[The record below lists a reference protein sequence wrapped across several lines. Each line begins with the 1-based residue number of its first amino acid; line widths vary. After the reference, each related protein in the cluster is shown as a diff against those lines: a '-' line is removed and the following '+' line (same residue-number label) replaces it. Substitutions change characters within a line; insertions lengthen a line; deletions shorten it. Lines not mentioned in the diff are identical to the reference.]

1 MFLHKLKKLIA
12 TEVLNNKHIYEILT
26 LSKIHRNTLSSLSH
40 NPKIKMCKFD
50 KGKGVAV
57 LNSEDYFAKLDVIVK
72 DTSKF
77 VEINTENQSNHP
89 IITKE
94 RSIAYYIRKYL
105 KEFGEETVKNL
116 IPSGS
121 TPGKLY

>member
-1 MFLHKLKKLIA
+1 M
-12 TEVLNNKHIYEILT
+12 
-26 LSKIHRNTLSSLSH
+26 
-40 NPKIKMCKFD
+40 
-50 KGKGVAV
+50 
-57 LNSEDYFAKLDVIVK
+57 LNSEDYYAKLDVIVK

-89 IITKE
+89 IIAKE

-121 TPGKLY
+121 TPGKLYGLIKIHKEDNPARPVVSMIGTPEYKLAKSLDTIIKPYIPNH

>member
-1 MFLHKLKKLIA
+1 
-12 TEVLNNKHIYEILT
+12 
-26 LSKIHRNTLSSLSH
+26 
-40 NPKIKMCKFD
+40 MCKFD

-57 LNSEDYFAKLDVIVK
+57 LNSEDYYARLHVIVK

-89 IITKE
+89 IIAKE
-94 RSIAYYIRKYL
+94 RSITYYIRKYL

-121 TPGKLY
+121 TPGKLYGLIKIHKEDNPARLVVSTIGTPEYKLAKFLDTKALYL